1 MAQAN
6 LNIYTEAKADLAHAI
21 ASISRTPRH
30 YFVNSGGDPSG
41 EALQAMES
49 GLVKK
54 VRRYMARVD
63 GSWRDLCAH
72 MLDLDGMP
80 GIEPEAI
87 TVNWD
92 DPRTVQ
98 PLSQAQTREIN
109 VRAGIPIVTQ
119 LRDEGW
125 REAELDQMAE
135 DNMAA
140 GGAGAETLP
149 PITEPQF
156 AVTEAQLGPIIEAVT
171 TTIGDVALAKILE
184 GGRLEK
190 LIAAQQA
197 QTAPG
202 AAS

>member
-1 MAQAN
+1 
-6 LNIYTEAKADLAHAI
+6 
-21 ASISRTPRH
+21 
-30 YFVNSGGDPSG
+30 
-41 EALQAMES
+41 MES
-49 GLVKK
+49 GLIKK
-54 VRRYMARVD
+54 VYRYMARTE
-63 GSWRDLCAH
+63 GTWRDLCAH
-72 MLDLDGMP
+72 MLALDNMP
-80 GIEPEAI
+80 GIESQTI

-98 PLSQAQTREIN
+98 PLSQAQTREAN
-109 VRAGIPIVTQ
+109 VRAGVPIITQ

-125 REAELDQMAE
+125 RESELDQLKQDSME
-135 DNMAA
+135 A
-140 GGAGAETLP
+140 GGAPAEMLA

-171 TTIGDVALAKILE
+171 TTIGDVAIAKILE

-202 AAS
+202 ATT